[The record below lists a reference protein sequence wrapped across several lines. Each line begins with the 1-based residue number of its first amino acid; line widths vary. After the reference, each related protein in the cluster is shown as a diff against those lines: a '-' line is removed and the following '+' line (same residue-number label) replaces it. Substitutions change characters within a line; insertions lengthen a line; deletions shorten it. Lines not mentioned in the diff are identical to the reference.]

1 MSQFGVFIK
10 RIRAIEP
17 HQNADA
23 LEFAVIDGF
32 RSIVKKGQFS
42 AGNLVAYIPEGA
54 VVPQWLLKRLNLWDA
69 AKNMGKL
76 AGPEGNRVKAIKL
89 RGELSQGICYEVIE
103 DGVGAGQII
112 TGDEPGCFANVQ
124 EGQDVAGLLGIVK
137 YDPPIPVGLAGEVF
151 NVGPELT
158 LSFDVENW
166 KAYPDILKEGE
177 PVVFTE
183 KIHGTCTI
191 VAVLPYKDAHPEAF
205 GSRKNVL
212 VFSKGLGAKGLVFKN
227 NAANANNLYV
237 RSTQKLRAKID
248 ELLNLDAEG
257 PSEPLFFLGETY
269 GPKVQ
274 DLTYGNEIGLR
285 IFACARGY
293 RGQQRYEDWD
303 TVQGHLAKTF
313 EFETV
318 PVVYEGPFSKAAMQ
332 EHTRG
337 KTTLGADHIR
347 EGIVMVPA
355 KERYE
360 EPLGRVCLKSVSE
373 DYLTRK
379 GGTEFN

>member
-10 RIRAIEP
+10 KIRTIEP
-17 HQNADA
+17 HPNADA

-76 AGPEGNRVKAIKL
+76 AGSEGNRVKAIKL

-103 DGVGAGQII
+103 DGAGAGQII
-112 TGDEPGCFANVQ
+112 TGDEPGCFTNVQ

-137 YDPPIPVGLAGEVF
+137 YEPPIPVGLAGEVF
-151 NVGPELT
+151 NAGQELT

-191 VAVLPYKDAHPEAF
+191 VAVLPYKYAHPEAF
-205 GSRKNVL
+205 GSRKNIL

-248 ELLNLDAEG
+248 EMLSLDAEG
-257 PSEPLFFLGETY
+257 PPEPLFFLGETY

-293 RGQQRYEDWD
+293 RGWQRYEDWD

-318 PVVYEGPFSKAAMQ
+318 PVVYEGPFSVAAMQ

>member
-10 RIRAIEP
+10 KIRAIEP

-32 RSIVKKGQFS
+32 RSIVKKGQFR
-42 AGNLVAYIPEGA
+42 AGDLVAYIPEGA

-103 DGVGAGQII
+103 NGAGTGQII
-112 TGDEPGCFANVQ
+112 IGDEPGCFVNVQ
-124 EGQDVAGLLGIVK
+124 EGQDVADLLGIVK
-137 YDPPIPVGLAGEVF
+137 YDPPIPVALAGEVF
-151 NVGPELT
+151 NAGLELT
-158 LSFDVENW
+158 ISFDVENW

-205 GSRKNVL
+205 GSRKNIL
-212 VFSKGLGAKGLVFKN
+212 VFSKGLGAKGLAFKN
-227 NAANANNLYV
+227 NAANANNLYI

-274 DLTYGNEIGLR
+274 DLTYGNEIGFR

-318 PVVYEGPFSKAAMQ
+318 PVVYEGPFSIAAMQ

-347 EGIVMVPA
+347 EGIVMVPV

-360 EPLGRVCLKSVSE
+360 EPLGRVCLKSVSD
-373 DYLTRK
+373 DYLTRT